1 VVEAAVSPIRAPGRF
16 VVVWLLLAILA
27 AVIVAVEYVD
37 RRREASEL
45 GGANLL
51 LTAPVDELGAV
62 EIADRGRLH
71 RFERD
76 ATGAWFYHGIHTEA
90 AAAHT
95 HAPDP
100 ALAER
105 IAHTFAALG
114 RARIERQF
122 PLDREAGLYG
132 VTTPD
137 IVVLAYRRGQ
147 TQPLT
152 QYAIGHIAPDTVSQY
167 VMVVGRPVVM
177 TIPKYQIDNLLD
189 LVRLVGGEASP
200 DIADSPDAAG
210 RR

>member
-1 VVEAAVSPIRAPGRF
+1 

-27 AVIVAVEYVD
+27 AVIVVIEYAD
-37 RRREASEL
+37 RRREASETARL
-45 GGANLL
+45 TDARLL
-51 LTAPVDELGAV
+51 LAAPVDELGAI

-76 ATGAWFYHGIHTEA
+76 ATGAWFYHGIQTEA